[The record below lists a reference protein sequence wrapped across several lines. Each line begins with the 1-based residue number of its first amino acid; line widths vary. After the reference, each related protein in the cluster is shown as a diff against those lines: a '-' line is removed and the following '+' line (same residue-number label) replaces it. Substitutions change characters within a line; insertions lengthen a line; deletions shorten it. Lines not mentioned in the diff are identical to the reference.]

1 MSRTEEWRVTCVV
14 VCTRSLQL
22 HARGSGV
29 RTTVFLI
36 AREKVAR
43 TGRKKILIVLSRVFA
58 SAPAP
63 ALMGRGTG
71 GGGASRK
78 SPGRSLHERIAEKAP
93 EALQDFVQTRLTTSP
108 PIVLSTD
115 LFATGYQPA
124 HVALDEPL
132 CPPANQSDD
141 CTDSQGDLATIACL
155 CAQMHLL
162 VEKEAHL
169 AQDPDGLQSEL
180 MDTVN
185 QGLERLYSQLQREC
199 MALHPDLQL
208 HESMHVSGM
217 SQMFPVV
224 TERLQLQADPPAKNQ
239 VTTRQRPSPAAPSP

>member
-1 MSRTEEWRVTCVV
+1 
-14 VCTRSLQL
+14 
-22 HARGSGV
+22 
-29 RTTVFLI
+29 
-36 AREKVAR
+36 
-43 TGRKKILIVLSRVFA
+43 
-58 SAPAP
+58 
-63 ALMGRGTG
+63 MGRGTG

-78 SPGRSLHERIAEKAP
+78 SPGRSLHERIAGKAP

>member
-1 MSRTEEWRVTCVV
+1 MLLLARARSSCTARTRLRC
-14 VCTRSLQL
+14 
-22 HARGSGV
+22 A

-36 AREKVAR
+36 AT
-43 TGRKKILIVLSRVFA
+43 TGRKEKQNSSSFPGFLSERLGA
-58 SAPAP
+58 G

-78 SPGRSLHERIAEKAP
+78 SPGRSLHERIAGKAP

>member
-1 MSRTEEWRVTCVV
+1 MIYEFL
-14 VCTRSLQL
+14 VC
-22 HARGSGV
+22 
-29 RTTVFLI
+29 
-36 AREKVAR
+36 
-43 TGRKKILIVLSRVFA
+43 
-58 SAPAP
+58 
-63 ALMGRGTG
+63 
-71 GGGASRK
+71 
-78 SPGRSLHERIAEKAP
+78 SLHERIAGKAP

-132 CPPANQSDD
+132 CPPANQADD
-141 CTDSQGDLATIACL
+141 CTESQGDLATIACL

-239 VTTRQRPSPAAPSP
+239 VTPQPSSPLSMKCAPFCEAFCIHATGVTSPLRTGHIQGVPHTHFTSTSVSGHGAAAAGRPSCRQS